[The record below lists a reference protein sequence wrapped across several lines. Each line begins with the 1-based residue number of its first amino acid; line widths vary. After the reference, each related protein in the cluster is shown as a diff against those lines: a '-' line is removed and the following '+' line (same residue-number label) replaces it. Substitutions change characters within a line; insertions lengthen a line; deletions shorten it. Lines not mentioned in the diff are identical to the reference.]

1 MPKHLFWKTSQLL
14 NHHYAVFVSYIVLSQ
29 LRANTF
35 KKYLFSYQQTLKSNL
50 TNPVLTSHLQSV
62 TDKKHQQ
69 QILQHV
75 PLHNISPI
83 LSEDQA
89 DNRGTYI
96 NILLHILYPLLSNTT
111 QKEWYK
117 KKQNSRKK
125 QYKGGHICASHE
137 MMHSIPASI
146 QAYN

>member
-1 MPKHLFWKTSQLL
+1 MFLSCL
-14 NHHYAVFVSYIVLSQ
+14 ALSQ

-96 NILLHILYPLLSNTT
+96 IILLHILYP
-111 QKEWYK
+111 
-117 KKQNSRKK
+117 
-125 QYKGGHICASHE
+125 
-137 MMHSIPASI
+137 P
-146 QAYN
+146 